1 MELDSYMDMAAHFQA
16 QNLPGYGEIPGLPGS
31 AKQPGLEGYV
41 TKSDNALGASFGE
54 TMGMLVNRANETM
67 AVPEQLSIE
76 AVQTGNVDIH
86 EVMIALGK
94 SEVAFK
100 LITSVS
106 QKVIGAFD
114 KLTSLQV

>member
-1 MELDSYMDMAAHFQA
+1 MDFAGQFQA
-16 QNLPGYGEIPGLPGS
+16 QTMPGYGKIPGLPTMPS
-31 AKQPGLEGYV
+31 QPGLEGHV
-41 TKSDNALGASFGE
+41 VKSDQVGGKSFGE
-54 TMGMLVNRANETM
+54 TIGMLVNRANETM
-67 AVPEQLSIE
+67 AVPENLSIQ

-100 LITSVS
+100 LITSIS

>member
-1 MELDSYMDMAAHFQA
+1 MDFASQFQA
-16 QNLPGYGEIPGLPGS
+16 QDMPGYGKVPGLPQ
-31 AKQPGLEGYV
+31 AANMPNLEGHV
-41 TKSDNALGASFGE
+41 VKTDKIAGMSFGD
-54 TMGMLVNRANETM
+54 TIGQMINRANNTM
-67 AVPEQLSIE
+67 AQPEKLSIE
-76 AVQTGNVDIH
+76 AIQTGNVDIH

-100 LITSVS
+100 LVTAVS

>member
-1 MELDSYMDMAAHFQA
+1 MDFASQFQA
-16 QNLPGYGEIPGLPGS
+16 QNMPGYGQIPGLPTMPN
-31 AKQPGLEGYV
+31 QPGLEGHV
-41 TKSDNALGASFGE
+41 IKTDQVGGQSFGE
-54 TMGMLVNRANETM
+54 TIGSLINKANTTM
-67 AVPEQLSIE
+67 ARPEQLSIE

>member
-1 MELDSYMDMAAHFQA
+1 MDFASQFQA
-16 QNLPGYGEIPGLPGS
+16 QAMPGYGQIPGLP
-31 AKQPGLEGYV
+31 AQPKPSGLEGGV
-41 TKSDNALGASFGE
+41 SKTDQVAGKSFGE
-54 TMGMLVNRANETM
+54 TIGNLLNKANNTM
-67 AVPEQLSIE
+67 AQPERLSIE

-100 LITSVS
+100 LISSVS